1 MAMDDASYTEDDAG
15 LMNIYE
21 IAKKAG
27 VSIATVSRVVNKSPN
42 VKPET
47 RERVEA
53 VLREFR
59 YTPNA
64 IARSLVMKATNT
76 IGVLTSDVRDSY
88 YASAIYT
95 IEQKFREYGYNVIL
109 CNTGLEIENKREYLK
124 IMLQKKVDGIILVG
138 SVFREK
144 SNNRHIYDTALHVP
158 LVMLNGDL
166 AGDNVYSIVCDDE
179 TGTYKAV
186 DLLFSKGHR
195 EMVYLYDAD
204 SFSGMAKIR
213 GFKRGMEEKGL
224 ILGNSSIIKVP
235 PGVMGGYEGVER
247 LDREGVKYT
256 AILTSEDVI
265 AAGVLKKLKET
276 GKKVPRD
283 VAVIGYNNSQVAICT
298 TPELSTVDNKVEEM
312 AMGAVQMLYD
322 VLEGKEVPSKI
333 LVVPELVI
341 RDSC

>member
-1 MAMDDASYTEDDAG
+1 
-15 LMNIYE
+15 MNIYE

-27 VSIATVSRVVNKSPN
+27 VSIATVSRVVNNSPN

-47 RERVEA
+47 REKVEA
-53 VLREFR
+53 VLKEFK

-64 IARSLVMKATNT
+64 IARSLVKRATNT

-95 IEQKFREYGYNVIL
+95 IEQKFRKWGYNVIL
-109 CNTGLEIENKREYLK
+109 CNTGLEIENKREYMK

-144 SNNRHIYDTALHVP
+144 SNNKHIYDAAHQVP
-158 LVMLNGDL
+158 VVMLNGDL
-166 AGDNVYSIVCDDE
+166 TGKNIYSIVCDDE

-186 DLLFSKGHR
+186 ELLFSRGHR
-195 EMVYLYDAD
+195 KMVYLYDAD

-213 GFKRGMEEKGL
+213 GFKRGMKAKGL
-224 ILGNSSIIKVP
+224 IPGSSSIIKVL

-247 LDREGVKYT
+247 LDREDVKYT

-265 AAGVLKKLKET
+265 AAGVLKKLKEA

-283 VAVIGYNNSQVAICT
+283 VAVIGYNNSQVSLCT
-298 TPELSTVDNKVEEM
+298 APELSTVDNKVEEM
-312 AMGAVQMLYD
+312 AAGAVQILYD
-322 VLEGKEVPSKI
+322 VLRGKDVPPSMM
-333 LVVPELVI
+333 VTPELVI
-341 RDSC
+341 RGSC